1 MAWGSSTLGTA
12 SPLWGLPSGISKAL
26 SFLGKGATGPASALT
41 APFSTYG
48 SGRIAEKSP
57 GLMSINPLAAPGFL
71 FKHYTDK
78 LLGWDADSMIAAS
91 DMTDEEI
98 AGVRGVGHFTK
109 SMEDSVKKAAT
120 DTEEEDPFNYNQLFI
135 ASILKGLKQKPPA
148 QSSGRAA
155 GTYIPRPDL
164 PMMSDYDSNKTYWN
178 IG

>member
-26 SFLGKGATGPASALT
+26 SFLGKGAGAAGAFT
-41 APFSTYG
+41 APFSLYDA
-48 SGRIAEKSP
+48 GRSSEIRP
-57 GLMSINPLAAPGFL
+57 GLMSINPLAAPGLL
-71 FKHYTDK
+71 FKMGVDK
-78 LLGWDADSMIAAS
+78 AMGWEKDSMISKS